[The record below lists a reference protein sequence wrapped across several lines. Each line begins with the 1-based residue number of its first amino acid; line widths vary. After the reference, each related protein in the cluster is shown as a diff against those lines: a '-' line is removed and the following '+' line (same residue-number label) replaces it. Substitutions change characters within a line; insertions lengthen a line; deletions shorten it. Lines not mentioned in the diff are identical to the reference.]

1 MCRTVGAPNP
11 SNSLFHQL
19 PLPCA
24 PPMYFGMFELGAISA
39 ALALRL
45 STAVNKDPES
55 GCARWQGM
63 GADAMVLCWLLVAVL
78 LALHSIL
85 FAEPDH
91 VTEGIVDSFLRTYAV
106 FPVIAAVFMFCATAN
121 TGYAVAM
128 LKHPVISRLGD
139 YSFAVYL
146 WQAALELGPLWPCQ
160 ALAILR
166 NCTRDMVSC
175 FGRSSSS
182 DCWQNRWVAM
192 ICARSRVLSCSS
204 SSCTSSAPC
213 GPTLLRYLE
222 LNGCERRCGGVRSMH
237 PGD

>member
-1 MCRTVGAPNP
+1 MVAWLAYPLLQRILNSASSAGGSAALLGLAVLVCAAQSVPLIQATP
-11 SNSLFHQL
+11 SSTSSLYH
-19 PLPCA
+19 A

-45 STAVNKDPES
+45 STAVNKDPPES

-78 LALHSIL
+78 VSLHSIL

-91 VTEGIVDSFLRTYAV
+91 VTEGIVNSFLRTYAV

-166 NCTRDMVSC
+166 NCTLT
-175 FGRSSSS
+175 RSL
-182 DCWQNRWVAM
+182 
-192 ICARSRVLSCSS
+192 VLAGVHLH
-204 SSCTSSAPC
+204 TD
-213 GPTLLRYLE
+213 GKVVWLR
-222 LNGCERRCGGVRSMH
+222 
-237 PGD
+237 

>member
-1 MCRTVGAPNP
+1 
-11 SNSLFHQL
+11 
-19 PLPCA
+19 
-24 PPMYFGMFELGAISA
+24 MYFGMFELGAISA

-78 LALHSIL
+78 LSLHSIL

-91 VTEGIVDSFLRTYAV
+91 VTEGIVDSFLKTYAV

-146 WQAALELGPLWPCQ
+146 WQAALELGLLWPCQ

-166 NCTRDMVSC
+166 NCTLTRSALLFWQEFIFILLATS
-175 FGRSSSS
+175 FGCDDLRSIPGALMFIIILYIFCALWS
-182 DCWQNRWVAM
+182 DIVEIPGTEWLRAKVWG
-192 ICARSRVLSCSS
+192 
-204 SSCTSSAPC
+204 SA
-213 GPTLLRYLE
+213 
-222 LNGCERRCGGVRSMH
+222 
-237 PGD
+237 

>member
-1 MCRTVGAPNP
+1 MVAWLAYPLLQRILNSASSAGGSAALLGIAVLVCAAQSVPLIQATP
-11 SNSLFHQL
+11 SSTDSLYH
-19 PLPCA
+19 A

-63 GADAMVLCWLLVAVL
+63 GADTMVLCWLLVAVL
-78 LALHSIL
+78 LSVHSIL
-85 FAEPDH
+85 SAEPDH
-91 VTEGIVDSFLRTYAV
+91 VTEGNVGSFLKTYAV
-106 FPVIAAVFMFCATAN
+106 FPVIAAVFMFCGTAN

-166 NCTRDMVSC
+166 NCTLT
-175 FGRSSSS
+175 RSL
-182 DCWQNRWVAM
+182 
-192 ICARSRVLSCSS
+192 VL
-204 SSCTSSAPC
+204 A
-213 GPTLLRYLE
+213 GVHLPTDGKVVWLR
-222 LNGCERRCGGVRSMH
+222 
-237 PGD
+237 